1 MRDFK
6 EAEVV
11 QEVYLLPR
19 QPEFRRFGLK
29 YLEDLR
35 LESVR
40 ENREQLVRKIQELS
54 EAEFTLST
62 TVDLIAYEDA
72 AVKSLMQEYPEFAKA
87 LSFGG
92 DARYI
97 FNDLKKLTAGLE
109 EALDLP
115 KGWHNL
121 EFDEGQ
127 ASGMYGA
134 EVAEVY
140 FLPRE
145 PVVRRPGLR
154 LPEDMKADCA
164 RETRR
169 LLVENLQK
177 LSDVKFVLATIA
189 DLIAPQGY
197 LADRLMQE
205 YPELAKAVTLG
216 GDVRFLLKELE
227 LLIAGLEEALDLPK
241 GWHNLESD
249 EGQLE

>member
-1 MRDFK
+1 MRNIT
-6 EAEVV
+6 EV
-11 QEVYLLPR
+11 EVTEVFFPPTQLESRKL
-19 QPEFRRFGLK
+19 GLR

-62 TVDLIAYEDA
+62 TVDLIAYEDKV
-72 AVKSLMQEYPEFAKA
+72 VKSLMKEYPEFAKA

-121 EFDEGQ
+121 ESYEGQ

-134 EVAEVY
+134 EVTEAY
-140 FLPRE
+140 FPPRE

-154 LPEDMKADCA
+154 LSDDMKADCA

-197 LADRLMQE
+197 QADRLMQE
-205 YPELAKAVTLG
+205 YPELAKAVVLG
-216 GDVRFLLKELE
+216 SDVRFLLNELE
-227 LLIAGLEEALDLPK
+227 LLITGLEEALDLPK
-241 GWHNLESD
+241 GWHSLESD